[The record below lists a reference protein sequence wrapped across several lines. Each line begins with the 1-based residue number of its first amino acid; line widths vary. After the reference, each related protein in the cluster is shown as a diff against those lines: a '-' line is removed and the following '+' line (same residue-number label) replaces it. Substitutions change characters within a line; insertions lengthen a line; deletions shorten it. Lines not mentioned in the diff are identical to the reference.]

1 MTTELAPLRELII
14 PKAKRPET
22 TLSLIEA
29 LRKPVETVE
38 TYIFT
43 DSIRAYFNQIFAE
56 VVALRG
62 QAFWIQA
69 EYGAGKTHFLGTL
82 ASLLGEQY
90 NAVEQKIWDAVSD
103 LEIQNERFQIQP
115 KRLLTVVFSLRGEGG
130 KTGLLERSL
139 FDIIARETAQSW
151 ELQRQQHHHLPPLR
165 VTTDDDL
172 LEWYQNCKEG
182 LRSDIERF
190 VKAEA
195 SVTFAELRSEEGD
208 SAAAEQI
215 LRYCQ
220 SNGIQ
225 PEIAISTKERV
236 RHIYRQIQEAGY
248 TGMLIVM
255 DEFAFWQDREKTDE
269 QRAADEETLE
279 TIGHVLPRDEGANIW
294 VIVASQKA
302 APTKLKGDRFKE
314 LSLLADRNQTDYYT
328 IASRRIRDIQP
339 NREPEINQYYDF
351 YRNNFKFLRLNNI
364 NYEQFVDRFPFQPR
378 AFDIIRRVTRENLPS
393 ARFGIGVLYDILK
406 RGELLQQNRLI
417 IASDLLKSSSLTDGF
432 KDTLYEDSY
441 KAYQEAKD
449 NLTEMEEIE
458 ASERLVADNIL
469 GSLFL
474 EHIAYLDSGTEHW
487 LKVSDI
493 VEATL
498 TQSDVLMS
506 EDTIDSVL
514 LQLKELNQIEYQSQ
528 KQVVGE
534 RQARFVSVESDRS
547 NNPVYKFRSA
557 KGRTTNDEGKLLTTW
572 REIIL
577 ASPNKTFGK
586 DNLLNKFSLN
596 TTASRRV
603 IYNRV
608 EYKQEV
614 VLTDQWNSSAYGS
627 QLDLDNHAR
636 IIILTYPGEIDS
648 SEILDDRIAVVAPA
662 VLTQSAKEL
671 IRDWLTVDAL
681 EEKYRNDATVDG
693 EKMREFLKEKR
704 REIVPEIQK
713 TQVDAYRKGKVFTR
727 RSLGIKLSD
736 IFRQATAEQAIESI
750 AQKLLADA
758 YTQALINASEFK
770 SGKSLELADVRKVF
784 EGLLISNPSVANRN
798 AVENYGVGL
807 GLTSAQNS
815 AAFNPQNCQVFEILR
830 QQLNQHQGRVTRIQ
844 LEKLLV
850 GSPYG
855 LTRDLLSLYLL
866 CFVHYGNPRVELE
879 LSHDNTI
886 RLENGMAPP
895 KGRLTTDTIRQVKWS
910 NKFDRE
916 ICILQESVGV
926 DWNQVVPF
934 ARILDDTLTTTT
946 DSQQKLEQYERLKRA
961 CQTWGQRVALVDN
974 SLKSLA
980 RTLGSTLPA
989 SVSEQLSPLQ
999 LLTQTSDLD
1008 NFFETAQSQ
1017 FGSEEQLVKV
1027 IEDFV
1032 ALENLS
1038 HLSTDLGADR
1048 AYLRQLKDSLPL
1060 DADPLRHS
1068 LDEVLVQFNLE
1079 QLLESPSFQD
1089 SLRSQLEQIK
1099 NKYINQ
1105 YRIHHRKHYQA
1116 VETLRTDLAGA
1127 EEKLKTL
1134 ERLNRISE
1142 LGLPVA
1148 LNHRQLQQALLNQL
1162 QVCSVSDLEL
1172 QQGLAHDPLCGHCR
1186 LELRQSVPTDQVT
1199 TWQQNLNRAMIEQ
1212 FARLKSETV
1221 KRLLRN
1227 AETEY
1232 LRNLLQVLES
1242 GNAEDLVG
1250 LLTDEITQIL
1260 QSLLQQA
1267 NVVSA
1272 TSNVLAKIRETYP
1285 TIERQQLRE
1294 VVQAMELLLEAN
1306 FEELEQVNPGKTV
1319 RINLE

>member
-1 MTTELAPLRELII
+1 MNAELAPLRELIV

-22 TLSLIEA
+22 TLSLVEA

-43 DSIRAYFNQIFAE
+43 DSIRAYFNQIFEE
-56 VVALRG
+56 VVAERG

-82 ASLLGEQY
+82 ASLLGEQPDTTKQ
-90 NAVEQKIWDAVSD
+90 EIWDVVSD
-103 LEIQNERFQIQP
+103 GDIQNERFKIQP
-115 KRLLTVVFSLRGEGG
+115 QRLLPVVFSLRGEGG
-130 KTGLLERSL
+130 QSGALERSL
-139 FDIIARETAQSW
+139 LDIIARETAKSW
-151 ELQRQQHHHLPPLR
+151 ELQRDCHPGLPNLK

-172 LEWYQNCKEG
+172 LEWYRNCGEG

-190 VKAEA
+190 VKAET
-195 SVTFAELRSEEGD
+195 SVTLAELRSEEGD
-208 SAAAEQI
+208 SATAEQI
-215 LRYCQ
+215 MHYCQ
-220 SNGIQ
+220 CNGIK
-225 PEIAISTKERV
+225 PDVAISTKERV
-236 RHIYRQIQEAGY
+236 KHIYQQIHEAGY
-248 TGMLIVM
+248 TGILLVM
-255 DEFAFWQDREKTDE
+255 DEFAFWQDRGKTDE
-269 QRAADEETLE
+269 QRASDEETLE

-294 VIVASQKA
+294 VILASQKA

-339 NREPEINQYYDF
+339 HREPELNQYYDF

-364 NYEQFVDRFPFQPR
+364 SYEQFIDRFPFQPR
-378 AFDIIRRVTRENLPS
+378 AFDIIRRITRENLPS
-393 ARFGIGVLYDILK
+393 ARFGIGVLFDLIK

-417 IASDLLKSSSLTDGF
+417 IANDLLKSSSLIDGF

-441 KAYQEAKD
+441 RAYQEAKD
-449 NLTEMEEIE
+449 SVKEFEIDP
-458 ASERLVADNIL
+458 SERPIADNIL
-469 GSLFL
+469 GFLFL
-474 EHIAYLDSGTEHW
+474 EHIAHLDSGIEYW
-487 LKVSDI
+487 LKISDI

-498 TQSDVLMS
+498 TQSDVLLS
-506 EDTIDSVL
+506 EDTIDSL
-514 LQLKELNQIEYQSQ
+514 LFQLRELSQIEYQSQ
-528 KQVVGE
+528 KQVVGD
-534 RQARFVSVESDRS
+534 RQARFISVESDRF
-547 NNPVYKFRSA
+547 NPIGKFRSA
-557 KGRTTNDEGKLLTTW
+557 KGKIPTDEGKLLITW

-596 TTASRRV
+596 TTASKRV
-603 IYNRV
+603 IYKRV

-636 IIILTYPGEIDS
+636 IVILTYPGEIDS

-681 EEKYRNDATVDG
+681 EEKYRNDATADG

-758 YTQALINASEFK
+758 YTQPLINASEFK
-770 SGKSLELADVRKVF
+770 SGKNLELADVRKVF
-784 EGLLISNPSVANRN
+784 EGLLTSNPSVANRN

-807 GLTSAQNS
+807 GLTSDQNS
-815 AAFNPQNCQVFEILR
+815 SAFNPQNCQVFEILR
-830 QQLNQHQGRVTRIQ
+830 QQLNQHQGRVTRTQI
-844 LEKLLV
+844 EKLLV
-850 GSPYG
+850 ASPYG
-855 LTRDLLSLYLL
+855 LTRDLLSLYLM
-866 CFVHYGNPRVELE
+866 CFVHYGNPRAELE

-886 RLENGMAPP
+886 QLQNGTTPP

-916 ICILQESVGV
+916 IRVLQESVGV

-946 DSQQKLEQYERLKRA
+946 DSQQKLEQEERLKRA
-961 CQTWGQRVALVDN
+961 CQALGQRVAFVDN
-974 SLKSLA
+974 SLRSLA
-980 RTLGSTLPA
+980 RMLGSTLPA
-989 SVSEQLSPLQ
+989 SVSGQLLPLQ
-999 LLTQTSDLD
+999 SLTQTSDLD

-1017 FGSEEQLVKV
+1017 FESEQQLAK
-1027 IEDFV
+1027 ILLDFV
-1032 ALENLS
+1032 DLENLS

-1048 AYLRQLKDSLPL
+1048 AYLRQLKDSLPF

-1068 LDEVLVQFNLE
+1068 LDEVLVKFNLE
-1079 QLLESPSFQD
+1079 QMLESPSFQEN
-1089 SLRSQLEQIK
+1089 LRSQLEQIK
-1099 NKYINQ
+1099 SEYINQ
-1105 YRIHHRKHYQA
+1105 YRIHHREHYQA
-1116 VETLRTDLAGA
+1116 VQTLRTDLAGA

-1134 ERLNRISE
+1134 ERLNTLSE
-1142 LGLPVA
+1142 LGLPVT

-1162 QVCSVSDLEL
+1162 QVCSVTDLEL

-1199 TWQQNLNRAMIEQ
+1199 AWQQDLNRAMIEQ

-1232 LRNLLQVLES
+1232 LKNLLQVLES

-1250 LLTDEITQIL
+1250 LLTDEGTQIL

-1272 TSNVLAKIRETYP
+1272 TSDVLVQIRETYP
-1285 TIERQQLRE
+1285 TIERHQLRE
-1294 VVQAMELLLEAN
+1294 VVQAMELLLEAK
-1306 FEELEQVNPGKTV
+1306 FEELEQENRGKTV

>member
-1 MTTELAPLRELII
+1 M
-14 PKAKRPET
+14 
-22 TLSLIEA
+22 
-29 LRKPVETVE
+29 
-38 TYIFT
+38 
-43 DSIRAYFNQIFAE
+43 
-56 VVALRG
+56 
-62 QAFWIQA
+62 
-69 EYGAGKTHFLGTL
+69 
-82 ASLLGEQY
+82 
-90 NAVEQKIWDAVSD
+90 
-103 LEIQNERFQIQP
+103 
-115 KRLLTVVFSLRGEGG
+115 
-130 KTGLLERSL
+130 
-139 FDIIARETAQSW
+139 
-151 ELQRQQHHHLPPLR
+151 
-165 VTTDDDL
+165 
-172 LEWYQNCKEG
+172 
-182 LRSDIERF
+182 
-190 VKAEA
+190 
-195 SVTFAELRSEEGD
+195 
-208 SAAAEQI
+208 
-215 LRYCQ
+215 
-220 SNGIQ
+220 
-225 PEIAISTKERV
+225 
-236 RHIYRQIQEAGY
+236 
-248 TGMLIVM
+248 
-255 DEFAFWQDREKTDE
+255 
-269 QRAADEETLE
+269 
-279 TIGHVLPRDEGANIW
+279 
-294 VIVASQKA
+294 
-302 APTKLKGDRFKE
+302 
-314 LSLLADRNQTDYYT
+314 
-328 IASRRIRDIQP
+328 
-339 NREPEINQYYDF
+339 
-351 YRNNFKFLRLNNI
+351 
-364 NYEQFVDRFPFQPR
+364 
-378 AFDIIRRVTRENLPS
+378 
-393 ARFGIGVLYDILK
+393 
-406 RGELLQQNRLI
+406 
-417 IASDLLKSSSLTDGF
+417 
-432 KDTLYEDSY
+432 
-441 KAYQEAKD
+441 
-449 NLTEMEEIE
+449 
-458 ASERLVADNIL
+458 
-469 GSLFL
+469 
-474 EHIAYLDSGTEHW
+474 
-487 LKVSDI
+487 
-493 VEATL
+493 
-498 TQSDVLMS
+498 
-506 EDTIDSVL
+506 
-514 LQLKELNQIEYQSQ
+514 
-528 KQVVGE
+528 
-534 RQARFVSVESDRS
+534 
-547 NNPVYKFRSA
+547 
-557 KGRTTNDEGKLLTTW
+557 
-572 REIIL
+572 
-577 ASPNKTFGK
+577 
-586 DNLLNKFSLN
+586 
-596 TTASRRV
+596 
-603 IYNRV
+603 

-636 IIILTYPGEIDS
+636 IVILTYPGEIDS
-648 SEILDDRIAVVAPA
+648 SEILDERIAVVAPA

-681 EEKYRNDATVDG
+681 EEKYLNDATVDG

-736 IFRQATAEQAIESI
+736 IFRQATAEMSIESI

-784 EGLLISNPSVANRN
+784 EGLLISNPSGANRN

-807 GLTSAQNS
+807 GLTSAQNLL
-815 AAFNPQNCQVFEILR
+815 AFNPQNCQVFEILR
-830 QQLNQHQGRVTRIQ
+830 QQLNQHQGRVTRTQ

-879 LSHDNTI
+879 LSNDNTI
-886 RLENGMAPP
+886 QLQNGTAPP

-916 ICILQESVGV
+916 IRVLQESVGV

-946 DSQQKLEQYERLKRA
+946 DSQQKLEQDERLKRA
-961 CQTWGQRVALVDN
+961 CQALGQRVAFVDN
-974 SLKSLA
+974 SLRSLA
-980 RTLGSTLPA
+980 RTLGSTLPV

-1017 FGSEEQLVKV
+1017 FESEEQLVKV
-1027 IEDFV
+1027 LLDFV

-1079 QLLESPSFQD
+1079 QLLESPSFQE
-1089 SLRSQLEQIK
+1089 SLRSQFEQIK
-1099 NKYINQ
+1099 NEYINQ
-1105 YRIHHRKHYQA
+1105 YRIHHREHYQA
-1116 VETLRTDLAGA
+1116 VETLRTNLAGA

-1148 LNHRQLQQALLNQL
+1148 LNHRQRQQALLNQL
-1162 QVCSVSDLEL
+1162 QVCSVNDLEL
-1172 QQGLAHDPLCGHCR
+1172 QQGLAHDPLCGYCR
-1186 LELRQSVPTDQVT
+1186 LELRQSVPTAQVT
-1199 TWQQNLNRAMIEQ
+1199 AWQEDLKRVMIEQ

-1227 AETEY
+1227 AETPDI
-1232 LRNLLQVLES
+1232 RNLLQVLES

-1250 LLTDEITQIL
+1250 LLTDEVTQIL

-1306 FEELEQVNPGKTV
+1306 FEQVEQENPGKTV

>member
-1 MTTELAPLRELII
+1 LITELAPLRELII
-14 PKAKRPET
+14 LKAKRPET
-22 TLSLIEA
+22 TLSLVEA
-29 LRKPVETVE
+29 LRKPAETVE

-56 VVALRG
+56 VVAERG

-82 ASLLGEQY
+82 ASLLGEQP
-90 NAVEQKIWDAVSD
+90 NAVEQEIWDAVSD
-103 LEIQNERFQIQP
+103 PEIQNERFQIQP
-115 KRLLTVVFSLRGEGG
+115 KRLLSVVFSLRGEGG
-130 KTGLLERSL
+130 QRGLLGRGL
-139 FDIIARETAQSW
+139 FDIIARETALSW
-151 ELQRQQHHHLPPLR
+151 ELQRQQHPHLPPLR

-172 LEWYQNCKEG
+172 LEWYRNCGEG

-190 VKAEA
+190 VKVETN
-195 SVTFAELRSEEGD
+195 VTLAELRSEEGD

-215 LRYCQ
+215 VRYCQ
-220 SNGIQ
+220 RNGIQ
-225 PEIAISTKERV
+225 PEIAISIKERA
-236 RHIYRQIQEAGY
+236 RHIYQQIQDAGY
-248 TGMLIVM
+248 TGMLLVM

-328 IASRRIRDIQP
+328 IASRRIRDLQFNRQP
-339 NREPEINQYYDF
+339 EVNQYYDF

-378 AFDIIRRVTRENLPS
+378 AFDIIRRITRENLPS

-417 IASDLLKSSSLTDGF
+417 TASDLLKSSSLTDGF

-449 NLTEMEEIE
+449 SLTEMEEIE
-458 ASERLVADNIL
+458 VSERPVADNIL
-469 GSLFL
+469 GFLFL
-474 EHIAYLDSGTEHW
+474 EHIAYQDSGIEHW

-498 TQSDVLMS
+498 TQSDVLLS
-506 EDTIDSVL
+506 EDTIDSL
-514 LQLKELNQIEYQSQ
+514 LLKLKELNQIEYQLQ
-528 KQVVGE
+528 KQVVGD

-547 NNPVYKFRSA
+547 NNPVNKFRSA
-557 KGRTTNDEGKLLTTW
+557 KGKITNDEGKLLTTW

-586 DNLLNKFSLN
+586 DNLLNKLSLN
-596 TTASRRV
+596 TTTSKRV

-614 VLTDQWNSSAYGS
+614 VVTDQWNSSAYGS
-627 QLDLDNHAR
+627 PLDLDNHAR
-636 IIILTYPGEIDS
+636 IVLLTYPGEIDS

-662 VLTQSAKEL
+662 TLTQSAKEL

-681 EEKYRNDATVDG
+681 EEKYRNDATADG

-704 REIVPEIQK
+704 RDIVPEIQK

-750 AQKLLADA
+750 AQKLLADT
-758 YTQALINASEFK
+758 YTQPLINASELK
-770 SGKSLELADVRKVF
+770 SGKNFELADVRKVF
-784 EGLLISNPSVANRN
+784 EGLFSPNPSVANRN

-807 GLTSAQNS
+807 GLTSTQNS
-815 AAFNPQNCQVFEILR
+815 LAFNPQNCQVFEILR
-830 QQLNQHQGRVTRIQ
+830 QQLHQHQGRVTRNQ

-850 GSPYG
+850 GSPHG
-855 LTRDLLSLYLL
+855 LTRELLSLYLL
-866 CFVHYGNPRVELE
+866 CFVHYGNPRAELE
-879 LSHDNTI
+879 LSPDTTI
-886 RLENGMAPP
+886 RLRNGTTPP
-895 KGRLTTDTIRQVKWS
+895 RQRLTTELIRQVEWS

-916 ICILQESVGV
+916 IRALQESQGV

-946 DSQQKLEQYERLKRA
+946 DSQQKLEQEERLKRA
-961 CQTWGQRVALVDN
+961 CQALGQRVEAVDN
-974 SLKSLA
+974 SLRSLA

-989 SVSEQLSPLQ
+989 SISEKLSPLR
-999 LLTQTSDLD
+999 LLTQTADLD
-1008 NFFETAQSQ
+1008 DFFATAQSQ
-1017 FGSEEQLVKV
+1017 FENEEQLATALSNFKT
-1027 IEDFV
+1027 
-1032 ALENLS
+1032 LENLS
-1038 HLSTDLGADR
+1038 HLSVDLGADR

-1060 DADPLRHS
+1060 DADSLRHS

-1079 QLLESPSFQD
+1079 QLLESPSFQE
-1089 SLRSQLEQIK
+1089 SLRSQLDQIK
-1099 NKYINQ
+1099 SDYINQ
-1105 YRIHHRKHYQA
+1105 YRIHHRNHYQA
-1116 VETLRTDLAGA
+1116 VQTLRSHLVGA

-1134 ERLNRISE
+1134 ERLNGITE

-1148 LNHRQLQQALLNQL
+1148 SNHRYRQQALLNQL
-1162 QVCSVSDLEL
+1162 QVCSVTDQEL
-1172 QQGLAHDPLCGHCR
+1172 QQGLAHDPLCGRCR
-1186 LELRQSVPTDQVT
+1186 LELRQPVPTDQVT
-1199 TWQQNLNRAMIEQ
+1199 AWQQDLDRAMIEQ

-1227 AETEY
+1227 TEVEQ
-1232 LRNLLQVLES
+1232 LRVLLQVLES

-1250 LLTDEITQIL
+1250 LLTNEVTQCL
-1260 QSLLQQA
+1260 QFLLQQA
-1267 NVVSA
+1267 NVISA
-1272 TSNVLAKIRETYP
+1272 TSDVLEQIRKHYP
-1285 TIERQQLRE
+1285 TIERQQLQE
-1294 VVQAMELLLEAN
+1294 VVEAMALLLEAK
-1306 FEELEQVNPGKTV
+1306 FEEVEQGNPGKTV
-1319 RINLE
+1319 KINLE